1 MELWRDRR
9 REEILT
15 ATSLSKTYGDTTVLN
30 GVDLT
35 IREGEVRALL
45 GANGAGKST
54 LIKIISGTI
63 QATSGRF
70 SVVGRELRS
79 PCPLDA
85 ARAGVATL
93 HQELAIAPGLTV
105 AENVFL
111 GRDVASSFGIV
122 RWKRLNEM
130 AAAVFDELGFSI
142 DVRADAA
149 NATPIEQTMTALAR
163 ALSQESPLLI
173 LDEPTASLTD
183 SEVQELF
190 AAVRRLQARDVG
202 VLYVSHRLEEVFA
215 LADTYTILR
224 DGVKVSEG
232 LVKDTNIDE
241 IIASMAGRRVGDVFA
256 EKGQPTESVVLRVD
270 DLSSRGLRSASF
282 NLHRGEI
289 LGIAGL
295 AGAGRSELVRT
306 IAGAQ
311 RCQGGTITLR
321 GKPFVP
327 SNIGDAQRQGV
338 VLVPEERRREGL
350 LPDSIRR
357 NLNATTIGRHV
368 AMRGVVSNKDENSHA
383 QRLWTSYDIR
393 GSGLG
398 QAVLRL
404 SGGNQQK
411 VVLAKFLALDPSVV
425 LLDEPTRGVD
435 VSTKAEIYRLVRG
448 RADEGASVVVVSSE
462 LPELLGLCHRVAVMH
477 EGQLLQ
483 VFDVSSVTEQELL
496 AACYGRAA

>member
-1 MELWRDRR
+1 MESSGCTRPEALSAR
-9 REEILT
+9 
-15 ATSLSKTYGDTTVLN
+15 ALSKVYGDTTVLN

-35 IREGEVRALL
+35 IKEGEVRAVL

-54 LIKIISGTI
+54 LIRIISGTI

-70 SVVGRELRS
+70 FVAGRELTN
-79 PCPLDA
+79 PTPLEA
-85 ARAGVATL
+85 AKAGVATL
-93 HQELAIAPGLTV
+93 HQELAIAPGLSV

-111 GRDVASSFGIV
+111 GRGVASSCGIV
-122 RWKRLNEM
+122 RWKRLNAM
-130 AAAVFDELGFSI
+130 AAAVFDELGFPI
-142 DVRADAA
+142 DVTADAA

-163 ALSQESPLLI
+163 ALSQDSPLLL

-190 AAVRRLQARDVG
+190 KAVRRLRARAVG
-202 VLYVSHRLEEVFA
+202 VLYISHRLEEVFA
-215 LADTYTILR
+215 LADTYSILR
-224 DGVKVSEG
+224 DGIKVSDG
-232 LVKDTNIDE
+232 LVEETTIDE
-241 IIASMAGRRVGDVFA
+241 VIAEMAGRRIDEVFA
-256 EKGQPTESVVLRVD
+256 EKGQPTHSVVLRVE
-270 DLSSRGLRSASF
+270 DLNSRGVLSASF
-282 NLHRGEI
+282 DLCRGEI

-311 RCQGGTITLR
+311 RRYSGTITLR
-321 GKPFVP
+321 GEPFVP
-327 SNIGDAQRQGV
+327 SDVGEAQRQGV

-368 AMRGVVSNKDENSHA
+368 TLRGVVSNRAENSNA
-383 QRLWTSYDIR
+383 QALWNSYDIR
-393 GSGLG
+393 GSGLT

-411 VVLAKFLALDPSVV
+411 VVLAKFLALDPLVV

-435 VSTKAEIYRLVRG
+435 VSTKAEIYRII
-448 RADEGASVVVVSSE
+448 RARASAGSSVVVVSSE

-477 EGQLLQ
+477 EGQLSET
-483 VFDVSSVTEQELL
+483 FDTSSVSEHELL